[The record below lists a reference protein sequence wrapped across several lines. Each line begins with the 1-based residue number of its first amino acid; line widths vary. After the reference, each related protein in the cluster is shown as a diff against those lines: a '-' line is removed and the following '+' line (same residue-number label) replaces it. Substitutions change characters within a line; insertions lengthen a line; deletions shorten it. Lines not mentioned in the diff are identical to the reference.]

1 MTEERFD
8 EILDE
13 MREERATPEQLAG
26 ARERVW
32 QQIVHSTSLACA
44 EFRPEFGAYRAGEL
58 TAARRLLIDD
68 HLGRCAE
75 CRRLFDDPNYSQKVL
90 PITQPRPNTRFSGWT
105 RWAAAAVLAFGALYL
120 GRNTIDNALAPSG
133 PRASVV
139 SVNGVLQRLQGD
151 TLATGASLS
160 DAEVVRTGAGSRA
173 VLQLADGSR
182 VELNQRTELS
192 IRAAWSG
199 QTILLHHGDVIVQAA
214 KQRRGHLR
222 VVTNDTTAAVK
233 GTIFAVSSGTAG
245 SLVSVVEGSVAVT
258 QPGTNKL
265 LTAGAQSATN
275 AALSRV
281 PVRQAIAW
289 SQDAEKY
296 FALLAEFAGIEK
308 QLAALPQAALRT
320 EAKLLRYLPAG
331 AVVYVAI
338 PNLDGTLREAM
349 RLVEQRARENAVL
362 NEWWTSEHGQ
372 DLRQALDRL
381 QTVTPLLGDEVVLM
395 FLKSTAD
402 PQKFNPVLLAQVQPD
417 RVDRLKAAMDRLTSE
432 LPEKFPYQISH
443 GLLVVADTPM
453 DLAQFSAQMGTGAS
467 SPFASEI
474 TRRYQNGV
482 GWLLGL
488 DAASFSHLAQEQEKV
503 AMIGAQNMR
512 YVFFEQRAVNGQD
525 ENSATVAFQGARTG
539 IASWLAAP
547 GAAASAE
554 YVSSE
559 AVFALSVSTRDPRQA
574 LEELFSSLTGMS
586 TDLQRFE
593 SETGVKLTT
602 EIAGSLGTDFTFAI
616 ERPSLPIPGWVAAIE
631 VVQPSVLDDAIRRL
645 VESFNRE
652 LSAEDAAKKVKLTQE
667 EVNGRTWM
675 VLMSPEAPAAL
686 YWTHHNGFL
695 IASTDRALA
704 ARAIT
709 TRASAASLVRSLKF
723 QERFPSTGQLHHSGF
738 VWLNTNGVLADL
750 SALVES
756 PALKTLMG
764 NRDPLLI
771 VLDGEMERIRAASR
785 SRLSSL
791 VLDALLLKG
800 AEDAVRPQG
809 SPHTVE
815 KKLKS
820 TL

>member
-13 MREERATPEQLAG
+13 LREVRAPSEEVAA

-32 QQIVHSTSLACA
+32 RQIVHSTSLACA
-44 EFRPEFGAYRAGEL
+44 ELRPEFGAYRAGEL

-75 CRRLFDDPNYSQKVL
+75 CRRILDGSDSEQKVL
-90 PITQPRPNTRFSGWT
+90 TMVQPRRTVKMAGWM
-105 RWAAAAVLAFGALYL
+105 RYAAAAAVAAAALYL
-120 GRNTIDNALAPSG
+120 GRDTIDSAFAPSG

-139 SVNGVLQRLQGD
+139 SVAGVLQRLQGNGIQP
-151 TLATGASLS
+151 GASLS
-160 DAEVVRTGAGSRA
+160 EMEVVRTGAGSRA

-182 VELNQRTELS
+182 VELNQRTELALQ
-192 IRAAWSG
+192 AAWSG
-199 QTILLHHGDVIVQAA
+199 QTIVLHHGDVIVQAA

-222 VVTNDTTAAVK
+222 VVTNDTTASVK

-265 LTAGAQSATN
+265 LTAGTQSATN

-296 FALLAEFAGIEK
+296 FALLAEFVGIEK

-331 AVVYVAI
+331 AVVYAAI

-349 RLVEQRARENAVL
+349 RLVEQRARENTVL

-372 DLRQALDRL
+372 DLREALDRL
-381 QTVTPLLGDEVVLM
+381 QAVTPLLGDEVVLM

-402 PQKFNPVLLAQVQPD
+402 PQQYNPVLLAQVQPD
-417 RVDRLKAAMDRLTSE
+417 RVDRLKAAMDRLTAE
-432 LPEKFPYQISH
+432 LPEKFPYQISQ
-443 GLLVVADTPM
+443 GLLVIADTPM

-488 DAASFSHLAQEQEKV
+488 DAASFQHLAQDQNV
-503 AMIGAQNMR
+503 SMIGAQNVR
-512 YVFFEQRAVNGQD
+512 YVFFEQRFMNGQD

-539 IASWLAAP
+539 IASWLATP

-574 LEELFSSLTGMS
+574 LEELFSSVTGMS

-616 ERPSLPIPGWVAAIE
+616 ERPSLPIPGWLAAIE
-631 VVQPSVLDDAIRRL
+631 VVQPAVLDDAIRRL

-652 LSAEDAAKKVKLTQE
+652 LSAEDAAKKVTLTQE
-667 EVNGRTWM
+667 VVNGRAWM

-709 TRASAASLVRSLKF
+709 TRASSASLVRSLKF
-723 QERFPSTGQLHHSGF
+723 QQRFPSTGAVHHSGF

-750 SALVES
+750 SALVQS
-756 PALKTLMG
+756 PALKSLMD

-800 AEDAVRPQG
+800 AEDAVRPKG

-820 TL
+820 VL